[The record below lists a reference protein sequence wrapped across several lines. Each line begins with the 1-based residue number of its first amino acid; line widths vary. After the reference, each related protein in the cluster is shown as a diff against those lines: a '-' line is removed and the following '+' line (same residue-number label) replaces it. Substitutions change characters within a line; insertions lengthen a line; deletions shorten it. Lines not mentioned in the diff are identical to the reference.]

1 MKVAII
7 GAGAVGGVLTA
18 RGGGAGAEV
27 TLVARPNSA
36 AAIRRNGL
44 TMVTPLNRVA
54 RLNPRVTDDSLSLG
68 PQDLV
73 FLCVKSHAL
82 RGTIDTLTPLL
93 GPETAIVPMVNG
105 IPWWYPHRQPE
116 PLADRPLA
124 SIDPDGLLWRSIDP
138 DRVVG
143 ATTFVAVEGD
153 GPCRL
158 RHVSDQRFVF
168 GDIGGDVAG
177 RDNPAVDRIVTLFGQ
192 AGFQP
197 AKTADIRQAIWVK
210 LWGNLA
216 FNPLSVLTGS
226 TLGRL
231 CNDPGTRETG
241 RAMML
246 EAKAV
251 AEKLGVVFTTSVD
264 ERIAMAAG
272 VGDFKTSMLQD
283 YEAGRRLELEA
294 ILGSVIELAER
305 CGVDVPMLR
314 AVLAMVDLRARER
327 REVAA

>member
-7 GAGAVGGVLTA
+7 GAGAVGGLLAA
-18 RGGGAGAEV
+18 RLSATEAEV
-27 TLVARPNSA
+27 TLVARPNA
-36 AAIRRNGL
+36 ASAIRRNGL

-54 RLNPRVTDDSLSLG
+54 RLSPRVTDDSLSLG
-68 PQDLV
+68 PQNLV
-73 FLCVKSHAL
+73 FLCVKAHAL

-105 IPWWYPHRQPE
+105 IPWWYPHRQPD

-124 SIDPDGLLWRSIDP
+124 SVDPDGLLWRTIDP

-143 ATTFVAVEGD
+143 ATSFVAVEGD
-153 GPCRL
+153 GPCRI

-168 GDIGGDVAG
+168 GDAGD
-177 RDNPAVDRIVTLFGQ
+177 RDNTAVDRIVTLFGQ

-231 CNDPGTRETG
+231 CNDPGTREAG

-251 AEKLGVVFTTSVD
+251 AEKLGVIFTTSVD

-283 YEAGRRLELEA
+283 YEAGRRLELDA

-327 REVAA
+327 REAA

>member
-7 GAGAVGGVLTA
+7 GAGAVGGLLTA
-18 RGGGAGAEV
+18 RLGATEAEV
-27 TLVARPNSA
+27 TLVARPNA
-36 AAIRRNGL
+36 ASAIRRNGL

-54 RLNPRVTDDSLSLG
+54 RLTPRVTDDSLSLG

-73 FLCVKSHAL
+73 FLCVKAHAL

-93 GPETAIVPMVNG
+93 GPETAIVPMING

-116 PLADRPLA
+116 PLADRPL
-124 SIDPDGLLWRSIDP
+124 SSVDPDGLLWRSIDP

-168 GDIGGDVAG
+168 GDAAD

-197 AKTADIRQAIWVK
+197 AKTTDIRQAIWVK

-251 AEKLGVVFTTSVD
+251 AEKLGVVFATSVD
-264 ERIAMAAG
+264 KRIAMAAG

-305 CGVDVPMLR
+305 AGVEVPMLR
-314 AVLAMVDLRARER
+314 AVSAMVDLRARER

>member
-7 GAGAVGGVLTA
+7 GAGAVGGLLAA
-18 RGGGAGAEV
+18 RLSATEAEV
-27 TLVARPNSA
+27 TLVARPNA
-36 AAIRRNGL
+36 ASAIRRNGL

-54 RLNPRVTDDSLSLG
+54 RLTPRVTDDSLSLG

-73 FLCVKSHAL
+73 FLCVKAHAL

-93 GPETAIVPMVNG
+93 GPDTTIVPMVNG

-124 SIDPDGLLWRSIDP
+124 SVDPDGLLWRSIDP

-143 ATTFVAVEGD
+143 ATSFVAVEGD
-153 GPCRL
+153 GPCRI

-168 GDIGGDVAG
+168 GDAGD
-177 RDNPAVDRIVTLFGQ
+177 RDNSAVDRVVTLFGQ

-197 AKTADIRQAIWVK
+197 AKTTDIRQAIWVK

-231 CNDPGTRETG
+231 CNDPGTREAG

-251 AEKLGVVFTTSVD
+251 AERLGVVFTTSVD

-283 YEAGRRLELEA
+283 YEAGRRLELDA
-294 ILGSVIELAER
+294 ILGSVIELADR
-305 CGVDVPMLR
+305 TGVDVPMLR

-327 REVAA
+327 REAA

>member
-1 MKVAII
+1 MKKIAII
-7 GAGAVGGVLTA
+7 GAGAIGGLLAA
-18 RGGGAGAEV
+18 RLGATEAEV
-27 TLVARPNSA
+27 TLVARPNA
-36 AAIRRNGL
+36 ASAIRRDGL

-54 RLNPRVTDDSLSLG
+54 RLSPRVTDDSLSLG
-68 PQDLV
+68 PQDAV
-73 FLCVKSHAL
+73 FLCVKAHAL

-93 GPETAIVPMVNG
+93 GPETALVPMVNG
-105 IPWWYPHRQPE
+105 VPWWYPHRQPE

-124 SIDPDGLLWRSIDP
+124 SVDPDGLLWRSIDP

-143 ATTFVAVEGD
+143 ATSFVAVEGD
-153 GPCRL
+153 GPCRI

-168 GDIGGDVAG
+168 GDAGD
-177 RDNPAVDRIVTLFGQ
+177 RDNPVVDRIVALFGQ

-246 EAKAV
+246 EAKQV
-251 AEKLGVVFTTSVD
+251 AERLGVVFTTSVD

-294 ILGSVIELAER
+294 ILGAVIELAER

-327 REVAA
+327 REAAA

>member
-7 GAGAVGGVLTA
+7 GAGAVGGLLTA
-18 RGGGAGAEV
+18 RLGATEAEV

-124 SIDPDGLLWRSIDP
+124 SIDLDGLLWRSIDP

-168 GDIGGDVAG
+168 GDAAG

-241 RAMML
+241 RAMMM

>member
-7 GAGAVGGVLTA
+7 GAGAVGGLLTA
-18 RGGGAGAEV
+18 RLGATDAEV
-27 TLVARPNSA
+27 TLVARPNA
-36 AAIRRNGL
+36 ASAIRRNGL

-54 RLNPRVTDDSLSLG
+54 RITPRVTDDSLSLG
-68 PQDLV
+68 PQDVV
-73 FLCVKSHAL
+73 FLCVKAHAL
-82 RGTIDTLTPLL
+82 RGTIDTLAPLL
-93 GPETAIVPMVNG
+93 GPETAIVPMING
-105 IPWWYPHRQPE
+105 VPWWYPHRQPE

-124 SIDPDGLLWRSIDP
+124 SVDPDGLLWRSIDP

-168 GDIGGDVAG
+168 GDAAD

-197 AKTADIRQAIWVK
+197 ARTADIRQAIWVK

-231 CNDPGTRETG
+231 CNDPGTREAG

-246 EAKAV
+246 EAKEV
-251 AEKLGVVFTTSVD
+251 AERLGVAFATSVD

-283 YEAGRRLELEA
+283 YEAGRRLELDA

-305 CGVDVPMLR
+305 TGVAVPMLR
-314 AVLAMVDLRARER
+314 AVLAMVDLKARER
-327 REVAA
+327 REAAA

>member
-7 GAGAVGGVLTA
+7 GAGAVGGLLAA
-18 RGGGAGAEV
+18 RLSATEAEV
-27 TLVARPNSA
+27 TLVARPNA
-36 AAIRRNGL
+36 ASAIRRNGL

-54 RLNPRVTDDSLSLG
+54 RLTPRVTDDSLSLG

-73 FLCVKSHAL
+73 FLCVKAHAL
-82 RGTIDTLTPLL
+82 RGTIDTLAPLL
-93 GPETAIVPMVNG
+93 GPETAIVPMING

-124 SIDPDGLLWRSIDP
+124 SVDPHGLLWRTIDP
-138 DRVVG
+138 DRLVG
-143 ATTFVAVEGD
+143 ATSFVAVEGD
-153 GPCRL
+153 GPCRI

-168 GDIGGDVAG
+168 GDAGD

-226 TLGRL
+226 TLCRL

-241 RAMML
+241 RAMIL

-251 AEKLGVVFTTSVD
+251 AERLGVVFTTSVD

-283 YEAGRRLELEA
+283 YEAGRRLELDA

-305 CGVDVPMLR
+305 TGVAVPMLR

-327 REVAA
+327 REAA

>member
-7 GAGAVGGVLTA
+7 GAGAVGGLLAA
-18 RGGGAGAEV
+18 RLGATGAEV
-27 TLVARPNSA
+27 TLVARPNAA
-36 AAIRRNGL
+36 AAIRRNGM

-82 RGTIDTLTPLL
+82 RGTIDTLAPLL
-93 GPETAIVPMVNG
+93 GRETTIVPMVNG

-124 SIDPDGLLWRSIDP
+124 SVDPDGLLWRSIDP

-153 GPCRL
+153 GPCRI

-168 GDIGGDVAG
+168 GAAGGDAG
-177 RDNPAVDRIVTLFGQ
+177 GGGNPAVDRIVTLFGQ

-197 AKTADIRQAIWVK
+197 AKTGDIRQAIWVK

-231 CNDPGTRETG
+231 CNDPGTRDVG

-246 EAKAV
+246 EAKQV
-251 AEKLGVVFTTSVD
+251 AERLGIVFTTSVD
-264 ERIAMAAG
+264 ERIAMSAG
-272 VGDFKTSMLQD
+272 VGDFRTSMLQD
-283 YEAGRRLELEA
+283 YEGGRRLELEA

-305 CGVDVPMLR
+305 TGVEVPMLR
-314 AVLAMVDLRARER
+314 AVLAMVDLKARER
-327 REVAA
+327 RMAAA

>member
-7 GAGAVGGVLTA
+7 GAGAVGGLLAA
-18 RGGGAGAEV
+18 RLSATEAEV
-27 TLVARPNSA
+27 TLVARPNA
-36 AAIRRNGL
+36 ASAIRRNGL

-54 RLNPRVTDDSLSLG
+54 RLTPRVTDDSLSLG

-73 FLCVKSHAL
+73 FLCVKAHAL
-82 RGTIDTLTPLL
+82 RGTIDTLAPLL
-93 GPETAIVPMVNG
+93 GPETAIVPMING

-124 SIDPDGLLWRSIDP
+124 SVDPDGLLWRTLDP
-138 DRVVG
+138 DRLVG
-143 ATTFVAVEGD
+143 ATSFVAVEGD
-153 GPCRL
+153 GPCRI

-168 GDIGGDVAG
+168 GDAGD

-251 AEKLGVVFTTSVD
+251 AERLGVVFTTSVD

-283 YEAGRRLELEA
+283 YEAGRRLELDA

-305 CGVDVPMLR
+305 TGVAVPMLR

-327 REVAA
+327 REAA

>member
-1 MKVAII
+1 MKAAII
-7 GAGAVGGVLTA
+7 GAGAVGGLLAA
-18 RGGGAGAEV
+18 RLGATEAEV
-27 TLVARPNSA
+27 TLVARPNA
-36 AAIRRNGL
+36 ASAIRRNGL

-54 RLNPRVTDDSLSLG
+54 RLTPRVTDDSLSLG

-73 FLCVKSHAL
+73 FLCVKAHAL
-82 RGTIDTLTPLL
+82 RGTIDTLAPLL
-93 GPETAIVPMVNG
+93 GPETAIVPMING

-124 SIDPDGLLWRSIDP
+124 SVDPDGLLWRSIDP

-143 ATTFVAVEGD
+143 ATSFVAVEGD
-153 GPCRL
+153 GPCRI

-168 GDIGGDVAG
+168 GDAGD
-177 RDNPAVDRIVTLFGQ
+177 RDTPAVDRVVTLFGQ

-241 RAMML
+241 RAMMM

-251 AEKLGVVFTTSVD
+251 AERLGVIFTTSVD

-283 YEAGRRLELEA
+283 YEAGRRLELDA

-305 CGVDVPMLR
+305 TGVDVPMLR

-327 REVAA
+327 REAA

>member
-7 GAGAVGGVLTA
+7 GAGAVGGLLAA
-18 RGGGAGAEV
+18 RLGATEAEV
-27 TLVARPNSA
+27 TLVARPNA
-36 AAIRRNGL
+36 ASAIRRNGL

-54 RLNPRVTDDSLSLG
+54 RLSPRVTDDSLSLG

-73 FLCVKSHAL
+73 FLCVKAHAL
-82 RGTIDTLTPLL
+82 RGTIDTLAPLL
-93 GPETAIVPMVNG
+93 GPETALVPMVNG

-124 SIDPDGLLWRSIDP
+124 SVDPDGLLWRSIDP

-143 ATTFVAVEGD
+143 ATSFVAVEGD
-153 GPCRL
+153 GPCRI

-168 GDIGGDVAG
+168 GDAAN
-177 RDNPAVDRIVTLFGQ
+177 RDNPAVDRVVTLFGQ

-251 AEKLGVVFTTSVD
+251 AERLGMVFTTSVD

-283 YEAGRRLELEA
+283 YEAGRRLELDA

-305 CGVDVPMLR
+305 TGVDVPMLR

-327 REVAA
+327 REAAA

>member
-7 GAGAVGGVLTA
+7 GAGAVGGLLTA
-18 RGGGAGAEV
+18 RLGATDAEV
-27 TLVARPNSA
+27 TLVARPNAA
-36 AAIRRNGL
+36 AAIRRSGL

-68 PQDLV
+68 PQDVV
-73 FLCVKSHAL
+73 FLCVKAHAL
-82 RGTIDTLTPLL
+82 RGTIDTLAPLL
-93 GPETAIVPMVNG
+93 GPETAIVPMING
-105 IPWWYPHRQPE
+105 VPWWYPHRQPE

-124 SIDPDGLLWRSIDP
+124 SVDPDGLLWRSIDP

-168 GDIGGDVAG
+168 GDPAG

-197 AKTADIRQAIWVK
+197 AKTGDIRQAIWVK

-231 CNDPGTRETG
+231 CNDPGTREAG

-251 AEKLGVVFTTSVD
+251 AERLGVAFATSVD

-283 YEAGRRLELEA
+283 YEAGRRLELDA

-305 CGVDVPMLR
+305 TGVAVPMLR
-314 AVLAMVDLRARER
+314 AVMAMVDLKARER
-327 REVAA
+327 REAAA

>member
-7 GAGAVGGVLTA
+7 GAGAVGGLLTA
-18 RGGGAGAEV
+18 RLGATDAEV
-27 TLVARPNSA
+27 TLVARPNAA

-54 RLNPRVTDDSLSLG
+54 RIAPRVTDDSLSLG
-68 PQDLV
+68 PQDVV
-73 FLCVKSHAL
+73 FLCVKAHAL
-82 RGTIDTLTPLL
+82 RGTIDTLAPLL
-93 GPETAIVPMVNG
+93 GPETAIVPMING
-105 IPWWYPHRQPE
+105 VPWWYPHRQPE

-124 SIDPDGLLWRSIDP
+124 SVDPDGLLWRSIDP

-168 GDIGGDVAG
+168 GDAAD
-177 RDNPAVDRIVTLFGQ
+177 RDNPAVERIVTLFGQ

-197 AKTADIRQAIWVK
+197 ARTADIRQAIWVK

-231 CNDPGTRETG
+231 CNDPGTREAG

-246 EAKAV
+246 EAKEV
-251 AEKLGVVFTTSVD
+251 AERLGVAFATSVD

-305 CGVDVPMLR
+305 TGVDVPMLR
-314 AVLAMVDLRARER
+314 AVLAMVDLKARER
-327 REVAA
+327 REAAA

>member
-7 GAGAVGGVLTA
+7 GAGAVGGLLAA
-18 RGGGAGAEV
+18 RLGATEATTGGEV
-27 TLVARPNSA
+27 TLVARPNA
-36 AAIRRNGL
+36 ATAIRRSGL

-54 RLNPRVTDDSLSLG
+54 RLSPRVTDDSLSLG
-68 PQDLV
+68 PQDAV
-73 FLCVKSHAL
+73 FLCVKAHAL
-82 RGTIDTLTPLL
+82 RGTIDTLAPLL
-93 GPETAIVPMVNG
+93 GPDTVLVPMVNG
-105 IPWWYPHRQPE
+105 IPWWYPHHQPE

-124 SIDPDGLLWRSIDP
+124 SVDPDGLLWRSIDP

-143 ATTFVAVEGD
+143 ATSFVAVEGD
-153 GPCRL
+153 GPCRI

-168 GDIGGDVAG
+168 GDAAG
-177 RDNPAVDRIVTLFGQ
+177 RENPAVDRIVALFGQ

-216 FNPLSVLTGS
+216 FNPLSVLTGA

-241 RAMML
+241 RAMMQ
-246 EAKAV
+246 EAKTV
-251 AEKLGVVFTTSVD
+251 AERLGVVFTTSVD

-305 CGVDVPMLR
+305 VGVEVPMLR
-314 AVLAMVDLRARER
+314 AVQALVDLKARER
-327 REVAA
+327 REAA

>member
-7 GAGAVGGVLTA
+7 GAGAVGGLLTA
-18 RGGGAGAEV
+18 RLGATDAEV
-27 TLVARPNSA
+27 TLVARPNAA

-54 RLNPRVTDDSLSLG
+54 RITPRVTDDSLSLG

-73 FLCVKSHAL
+73 FLCVKAHAL
-82 RGTIDTLTPLL
+82 RGTIDTLAPLL
-93 GPETAIVPMVNG
+93 GPETAIVPMING
-105 IPWWYPHRQPE
+105 VPWWYPHRQPE

-124 SIDPDGLLWRSIDP
+124 SVDPDGLLWRSIDP

-168 GDIGGDVAG
+168 GDAAD

-197 AKTADIRQAIWVK
+197 ARTADIRQAIWVK

-226 TLGRL
+226 PLGRL
-231 CNDPGTRETG
+231 CNDPGTREAG

-246 EAKAV
+246 EAKTV
-251 AEKLGVVFTTSVD
+251 AERLGVAFATSVD

-283 YEAGRRLELEA
+283 YEAGRRLELDA

-305 CGVDVPMLR
+305 TGVAVPMLR
-314 AVLAMVDLRARER
+314 AVLAMVDLKARER
-327 REVAA
+327 REAA

>member
-7 GAGAVGGVLTA
+7 GAGAVGGLLAA
-18 RGGGAGAEV
+18 RLGATDAEV
-27 TLVARPNSA
+27 TLVARPNA
-36 AAIRRNGL
+36 ASAIRRNGL

-54 RLNPRVTDDSLSLG
+54 RLTPRVTDDSLSLG

-73 FLCVKSHAL
+73 FLCVKAHAL

-124 SIDPDGLLWRSIDP
+124 SVDPDGLLWRTIDP

-143 ATTFVAVEGD
+143 ATSFVAVEGD
-153 GPCRL
+153 GPCRI

-168 GDIGGDVAG
+168 GDAGD
-177 RDNPAVDRIVTLFGQ
+177 RNNPAVDRIVTLFGQ

-231 CNDPGTRETG
+231 CNDPGTRDAG

-246 EAKAV
+246 EAKTV
-251 AEKLGVVFTTSVD
+251 AERLGVVFATSVD

-283 YEAGRRLELEA
+283 YEAGRRLELDA

-305 CGVDVPMLR
+305 TGVDVPLLR

-327 REVAA
+327 QEAA

>member
-7 GAGAVGGVLTA
+7 GAGAVGGLLAA
-18 RGGGAGAEV
+18 RLGATDAEV
-27 TLVARPNSA
+27 TLVARPNA
-36 AAIRRNGL
+36 ASAIRRSGL

-54 RLNPRVTDDSLSLG
+54 RLSPRVTDDSLSLG

-73 FLCVKSHAL
+73 FLCVKAHAL

-105 IPWWYPHRQPE
+105 IPWWYPHRQPA

-124 SIDPDGLLWRSIDP
+124 SVDPDGLLWRTIDP

-143 ATTFVAVEGD
+143 ATSFVAVEGD
-153 GPCRL
+153 GPCRI

-168 GDIGGDVAG
+168 GDAGD
-177 RDNPAVDRIVTLFGQ
+177 RDSPAVDRIVTLFGQ

-231 CNDPGTRETG
+231 CNDPGTRDTG

-283 YEAGRRLELEA
+283 YEAGRRLELDA

-327 REVAA
+327 REAA

>member
-7 GAGAVGGVLTA
+7 GAGAVGGLLTA
-18 RGGGAGAEV
+18 RLGATDAEV
-27 TLVARPNSA
+27 TLVARPNA
-36 AAIRRNGL
+36 ASAIRRNGL

-54 RLNPRVTDDSLSLG
+54 RITPRVTDDSLSLG
-68 PQDLV
+68 PQDVV
-73 FLCVKSHAL
+73 FLCVKAHAL
-82 RGTIDTLTPLL
+82 RGTIDTLAPLL
-93 GPETAIVPMVNG
+93 GPETAIVPMING
-105 IPWWYPHRQPE
+105 VPWWYPHRQPE

-124 SIDPDGLLWRSIDP
+124 SVDPDGLLWRSIDP

-168 GDIGGDVAG
+168 GDAAD
-177 RDNPAVDRIVTLFGQ
+177 RDNPAVERIVTLFGQ

-231 CNDPGTRETG
+231 CNDPGTREAG

-246 EAKAV
+246 EAKEV
-251 AEKLGVVFTTSVD
+251 AERLGVAFATSVD

-283 YEAGRRLELEA
+283 YEAGRRLELDA

-305 CGVDVPMLR
+305 TGVAVPMLR
-314 AVLAMVDLRARER
+314 AVLAMVDLKARER
-327 REVAA
+327 REAAA

>member
-7 GAGAVGGVLTA
+7 GAGAVGGLLAA
-18 RGGGAGAEV
+18 RLGATDAEV
-27 TLVARPNSA
+27 TLVARPNA
-36 AAIRRNGL
+36 ASAIRRNGL

-54 RLNPRVTDDSLSLG
+54 RLSPRVTDDSLSLG

-73 FLCVKSHAL
+73 FLCVKAHAL

-105 IPWWYPHRQPE
+105 IPWWYPHRQPD

-124 SIDPDGLLWRSIDP
+124 SVDPDGLLWRTIDP

-143 ATTFVAVEGD
+143 ATSFVAVEGD
-153 GPCRL
+153 GPCRI

-168 GDIGGDVAG
+168 GDAGD
-177 RDNPAVDRIVTLFGQ
+177 RDNPAVDRIVALFGQ

-231 CNDPGTRETG
+231 CNDPGTRDTG

-283 YEAGRRLELEA
+283 YEAGRRLELDA

-327 REVAA
+327 REAA

>member
-7 GAGAVGGVLTA
+7 GAGAVGGLLTA
-18 RGGGAGAEV
+18 RLGATEAEV

-68 PQDLV
+68 LQDLV
-73 FLCVKSHAL
+73 FLCVKAHAL

-168 GDIGGDVAG
+168 GDVAG

-197 AKTADIRQAIWVK
+197 AKTTDIRQAIWVK

-305 CGVDVPMLR
+305 CGVHVPMLR

>member
-7 GAGAVGGVLTA
+7 GAGAVGGLLAA
-18 RGGGAGAEV
+18 RLGATDAEV
-27 TLVARPNSA
+27 TLVARPNA
-36 AAIRRNGL
+36 ASAIRRNGL

-54 RLNPRVTDDSLSLG
+54 RLSPRVTDDSLSLG

-73 FLCVKSHAL
+73 FLCVKAHAL

-105 IPWWYPHRQPE
+105 IPWWYPHRQPD

-124 SIDPDGLLWRSIDP
+124 SVDPDGLLWRTIDP

-143 ATTFVAVEGD
+143 ATSFVAVEGD
-153 GPCRL
+153 GPCRI

-168 GDIGGDVAG
+168 GDAGD

-231 CNDPGTRETG
+231 CNDPGTG
-241 RAMML
+241 
-246 EAKAV
+246 
-251 AEKLGVVFTTSVD
+251 D
-264 ERIAMAAG
+264 AG
-272 VGDFKTSMLQD
+272 EPA
-283 YEAGRRLELEA
+283 EAGASAASASEA
-294 ILGSVIELAER
+294 AQRHRGRDALSRSLPDPCPQDPEAR
-305 CGVDVPMLR
+305 
-314 AVLAMVDLRARER
+314 RARR
-327 REVAA
+327 TGC

>member
-7 GAGAVGGVLTA
+7 GAGAVGGLLTA
-18 RGGGAGAEV
+18 RLGATEAEV

-305 CGVDVPMLR
+305 CGVHVPMLR

>member
-7 GAGAVGGVLTA
+7 GAGAVGGLLAA
-18 RGGGAGAEV
+18 RLGATDAEV
-27 TLVARPNSA
+27 TLVARPNA
-36 AAIRRNGL
+36 ASAIRRNGL

-54 RLNPRVTDDSLSLG
+54 RLSPRVTDDSLSLG

-73 FLCVKSHAL
+73 FLCVKAHAL

-105 IPWWYPHRQPE
+105 IPWWYPHRQPD

-124 SIDPDGLLWRSIDP
+124 SVDPDGLLWRTIDP

-143 ATTFVAVEGD
+143 ATSFVAVESD
-153 GPCRL
+153 GPCRI

-168 GDIGGDVAG
+168 GDAGD

-231 CNDPGTRETG
+231 CNDPGTRDTG

-283 YEAGRRLELEA
+283 YEAGRRLELDA

-327 REVAA
+327 REAA